1 VRNKLTKFGAN
12 PTIFEP
18 LITGSKIIGSELPNL
33 DRFPFFFFLLSSH
46 AVRMEARVFTF
57 MLFKKQF
64 NC

>member
-1 VRNKLTKFGAN
+1 M
-12 PTIFEP
+12 FEP
-18 LITGSKIIGSELPNL
+18 PITGLKMIGSEPTNL
-33 DRFPFFFFLLSSH
+33 DRLPFSFFLSSH